1 MENTRK
7 RLQQCILNMEK
18 IAMKDTVSQ
27 TDVVYLIAYSS
38 KILYEYDKLEAKLKC
53 KQQSQ

>member
-1 MENTRK
+1 MKNTRK

-53 KQQSQ
+53 KQQNQ